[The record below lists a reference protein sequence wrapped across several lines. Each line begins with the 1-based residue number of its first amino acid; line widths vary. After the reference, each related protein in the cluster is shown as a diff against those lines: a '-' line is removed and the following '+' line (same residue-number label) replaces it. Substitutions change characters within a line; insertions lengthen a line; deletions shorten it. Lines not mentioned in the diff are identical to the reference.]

1 MLFLESKKTHLKKLH
16 NLGIYNEL
24 LPCDPDHVIH
34 NLSSKPVPARV
45 RTLLA
50 FGLDFR
56 LPVWKLNFFQYHLAF
71 ERLISSLSSLPLREN
86 LCFDGVK
93 RGVVSICQRYFQGF
107 DASKGFSPIFSR
119 HDISLLRSYSSDKS
133 IVVTKPDKGRGVVIL
148 DRSAYIEK
156 MEAIITDKSK
166 FSLVS
171 NPILKT
177 IRQVEDKINRL
188 LNKLK
193 SLGMVSD
200 ELNKRL
206 FVSGSTPGILYGL
219 PKIHKALASLRPI
232 FSACGRYSLF

>member
-1 MLFLESKKTHLKKLH
+1 MPRKF
-16 NLGIYNEL
+16 
-24 LPCDPDHVIH
+24 
-34 NLSSKPVPARV
+34 
-45 RTLLA
+45 
-50 FGLDFR
+50 
-56 LPVWKLNFFQYHLAF
+56 
-71 ERLISSLSSLPLREN
+71 
-86 LCFDGVK
+86 
-93 RGVVSICQRYFQGF
+93 
-107 DASKGFSPIFSR
+107 FSR